1 MFRVQRV
8 SLPLGSSFTLVTSVK
23 YRYTGC
29 FKNGQ
34 RCGTGEAHIQ
44 HNNSTLKY
52 VGQWVNGQMFGE
64 GVLTVSSKCTGG
76 DEQIDYTIKG
86 NVDENRKFNGI
97 GLKTDS
103 ILNTI
108 LE

>member
-1 MFRVQRV
+1 
-8 SLPLGSSFTLVTSVK
+8 
-23 YRYTGC
+23 
-29 FKNGQ
+29 
-34 RCGTGEAHIQ
+34 
-44 HNNSTLKY
+44 
-52 VGQWVNGQMFGE
+52 MFGE